1 MLVGI
6 TFQPNESINFIKQI
20 YWECDYCIER
30 LNIINDRRIKDW
42 VTLNKQALSM
52 ALLIL

>member
-6 TFQPNESINFIKQI
+6 TFQPNGSINFIKQI

-30 LNIINDRRIKDW
+30 LNNNINDRRIKD
-42 VTLNKQALSM
+42 
-52 ALLIL
+52 